1 MLFTSRTLYLTF
13 FAALTALGGT
23 VHEPLMWAGIFLAA
37 AILLTAVA
45 EYLLIPKAESLQAVR
60 IYPKKFSFGSDHAIR
75 LEIQNYSGHK
85 LEIQVLDEPPAEF
98 GLRDVKFETA
108 LPDREKDIFAYT
120 VCPRQR
126 GVFQFG
132 RLHIVV
138 GFSYPGLAR
147 KHHAYLQPA
156 EIKVYPGYNALRQSD
171 LITLRGK
178 LQTSGVRTVRQIG
191 IGTDYESL
199 REYSPDD
206 EYRRINWKATA
217 RLNRMMTTNYQ
228 IEKSQNVI
236 VMMDAGRLMGATSLG
251 MSKLDHA
258 VNAAMLLSN
267 QVIKNGDLAGL
278 MIFSN
283 AIHSYLPPKRSKT
296 RLGQIADQLSVV
308 KSDFHESDYFAAFE
322 FIKTKCHRRSLIVL
336 FSEIIDDHSSAM
348 LIGGILRL
356 YPKHLCLCVLMKDRL
371 MEQSVNIRVNRPK
384 DAYRKAVAAEWLAE
398 RDDAIAGLKSK
409 GVLVVDTLPEQLTA
423 DLMNAYL
430 KVKMRS
436 MI

>member
-1 MLFTSRTLYLTF
+1 MLFTSRTLYLIF
-13 FAALTALGGT
+13 FSALTALGGT
-23 VHEPLMWAGIFLAA
+23 VQEPLMWAGIFLAVV
-37 AILLTAVA
+37 ILMTAVA

-60 IYPKKFSFGSDHAIR
+60 IYPKKFSFGSDHIIR
-75 LEIQNYSGHK
+75 LEIQNYSGHR
-85 LEIQVLDEPPAEF
+85 LEIEIQDEPPAEF

-108 LPDREKDIFAYT
+108 LPDRKKEIFEYT

-126 GVFQFG
+126 GVFQFNG
-132 RLHIVV
+132 LHAVV
-138 GFSYPGLAR
+138 GFAFPGFAR
-147 KHHAYLQPA
+147 KHHAYLKPT

-178 LQTSGVRTVRQIG
+178 LQTSGVRAVRQIG

-217 RLNRMMTTNYQ
+217 RFNRMMTTNYQ

-236 VMMDAGRLMGATSLG
+236 IMMDAGRLMGATSLG
-251 MSKLDHA
+251 LSKLDHA

-267 QVIKNGDLAGL
+267 QAIKNGDLAGL

-296 RLGQIADQLSVV
+296 RLGQIADQLAVV

-336 FSEIIDDHSSAM
+336 FSEITDDHSSAM

-356 YPKHLCLCVLMKDRL
+356 YPKHLCLCVLMRDRL
-371 MEQSVNIRVNRPK
+371 MEQSVTRRVNKPE
-384 DAYRKAVAAEWLAE
+384 DAYRKAVAAEWLSE
-398 RDDAIAGLKSK
+398 RDDAIAGLKSR
-409 GVLVVDTLPEQLTA
+409 GVLVVDTLPEKLTT